1 MLLLQFDVVKLCPL
15 CTQADLGN
23 SAAWENVCG
32 AQNRRG
38 VEVEECRGGRGEEMR
53 EGHGTREEAHCGS

>member
-1 MLLLQFDVVKLCPL
+1 MCLHALPTLCSQ
-15 CTQADLGN
+15 THLGY

-38 VEVEECRGGRGEEMR
+38 VAVEECKGGMGEEMR
-53 EGHGTREEAHCGS
+53 EGHGTREEVRCGS